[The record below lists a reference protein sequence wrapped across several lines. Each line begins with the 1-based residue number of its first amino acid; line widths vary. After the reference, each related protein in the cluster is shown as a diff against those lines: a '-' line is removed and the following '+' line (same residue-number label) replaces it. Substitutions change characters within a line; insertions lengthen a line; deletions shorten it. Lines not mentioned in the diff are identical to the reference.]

1 MTTAI
6 REEGRSVGLLE
17 QTRHVALHLRLPV
30 QVTLAPLYLW
40 GVFGAAGRLSAATVT
55 AFLALHI
62 FLYGGATLFNSY
74 YDRDDGPVIG
84 MERPLTLPPWA
95 LPFSLLWQALG
106 ALLAL
111 TISPPFV
118 VFYLAYAVAG
128 ILYSHPVP
136 RLKGNPY
143 LSTLLILVFQG
154 WGGFLAGWLAGTG
167 GALPL
172 GDARFWGLGL
182 VAAGATLGLYPLTQ
196 VFQIDEDAARGDR
209 TLAMV
214 LGPTRSFAFAVVLLS
229 VAAVAGLG
237 TLAAMGCPLDGLLMA
252 GGFALMVAA
261 TVAIGA
267 RFAQRPL
274 LVSFRRIAALQ
285 FASAVGFGAF
295 VALQFVHLF

>member
-6 REEGRSVGLLE
+6 REEGHSVGLLE
-17 QTRHVALHLRLPV
+17 QIEHVTLHLRLPV

-40 GVFGAAGRLSAATVT
+40 GVFGAAGGLSTATVT
-55 AFLALHI
+55 AFLALHV

-84 MERPLTLPPWA
+84 MERPPTLPRWA

-106 ALLAL
+106 GLLAL
-111 TISPPFV
+111 TVSPPFV
-118 VFYLAYAVAG
+118 VFYLAYAAAG

-154 WGGFLAGWLAGTG
+154 WGGFVAGWLAGAG
-167 GALPL
+167 RGLPL
-172 GDARFWGLGL
+172 GDARFWGMGL

-209 TLAMV
+209 TLAMA
-214 LGPTRSFAFAVVLLS
+214 LGPARSFAFAVVLLS

-237 TLAAMGCPLDGLLMA
+237 ALAAMGRPLDGLLMA
-252 GGFALMVAA
+252 GGFALMAAA

-267 RFAQRPL
+267 RFAHRPL

-295 VALQFVHLF
+295 VALQFTHLF

>member
-1 MTTAI
+1 M
-6 REEGRSVGLLE
+6 V
-17 QTRHVALHLRLPV
+17 LHLRLPV
-30 QVTLAPLYLW
+30 QLTLTPVYLW
-40 GVFGAAGRLSAATVT
+40 GVFGAGGRLTTATIT
-55 AFLALHI
+55 AFLALHV

-84 MERPLTLPPWA
+84 MERPLALPPWA

-106 ALLAL
+106 GLLAL
-111 TISPPFV
+111 MVSLPFV

-143 LSTLLILVFQG
+143 LGTLLILVFQG
-154 WGGFLAGWLAGTG
+154 WGGFLAGWLAGARG
-167 GALPL
+167 GFPL
-172 GDARFWGLGL
+172 GDARFWGMGL
-182 VAAGATLGLYPLTQ
+182 VTAGATLGLYPLTQ
-196 VFQIDEDAARGDR
+196 VFQIDEDAARGDH

-214 LGPTRSFAFAVVLLS
+214 LGPRRSFTFAVVLLS

-237 TLAAMGCPLDGLLMA
+237 ALAAMGRPLDGLLMA
-252 GGFALMVAA
+252 GSFALMAAA

-267 RFAQRPL
+267 RFAHRPL

-295 VALQFVHLF
+295 VALQFVHPF